1 MRFCSDSDR
10 ISYRFAIPFPDVRYG
25 IAVRW
30 ANGIN
35 GKSRLAYFSF
45 TTLVTW

>member
-1 MRFCSDSDR
+1 MLPMFGDSDR

-30 ANGIN
+30 AN
-35 GKSRLAYFSF
+35 A
-45 TTLVTW
+45 